1 MAAQMKSLIRRQPF
15 SRRSRPMQT
24 AWANKPRLFWIW
36 QEGFLYERDN
46 TLQWM
51 GISSLRENAMNTSSK
66 GTTPVR
72 KAHRFDT
79 KRLAEYIRQH
89 VDDFSGSMEVEQFKG
104 GQSNP
109 TYLVHAGGKRYVMRR
124 KPPGK
129 LLPSAHAIDR
139 EYRVITA
146 LQTSEVPVAKTYALC
161 MDEEVI
167 GTAFYLM
174 DFVEG
179 RIFWNPALP
188 EMKAAAR
195 AAIYDEI
202 NRVIAALHRVDYQA
216 IGLGN
221 YGKPGSYF
229 ARQID
234 RWTRQYRASETEKID
249 AMDNLIAWLPQHI
262 PSGDETRIVHGD
274 FRIDNLIFHPSEP
287 RVLAVLD
294 WELSTLGHPL
304 ADFGYLC
311 MAWRLA
317 PEQFRGLAGLDL
329 ESLGIPTEREFMAT
343 YFRRVGRASL
353 PEKEWEYYLA
363 FNMFRLAAIL
373 QGVLKRALQ
382 GNASNQNA
390 LEMGRR
396 ARPLSEA
403 AWRQVERI
411 MAGNG

>member
-1 MAAQMKSLIRRQPF
+1 MLYADWVNVMN
-15 SRRSRPMQT
+15 RS
-24 AWANKPRLFWIW
+24 F
-36 QEGFLYERDN
+36 
-46 TLQWM
+46 
-51 GISSLRENAMNTSSK
+51 K

-79 KRLAEYIRQH
+79 ERLAKFMRQY
-89 VDDFSGSMEVEQFKG
+89 VDDFSGPIEVEQFRG

-109 TYLVHAGGKRYVMRR
+109 TYLVRAGGKRYVMRR
-124 KPPGK
+124 KPPGE
-129 LLPSAHAIDR
+129 LLPSAHAVDR

-146 LQTSEVPVAKTYALC
+146 LRTTEVPVAKTYALC
-161 MDEEVI
+161 MDEDVI

-174 DFVEG
+174 DFIEG
-179 RIFWNPALP
+179 RIFWDAALP
-188 EMKAAAR
+188 GMTAAGR
-195 AAIYDEI
+195 AAIFNEI
-202 NRVIAALHRVDYQA
+202 NRVIAALHQVDYQA
-216 IGLGN
+216 IGLGD

-234 RWTRQYRASETEKID
+234 RWTRQYRASETEQIE

-262 PSGDETRIVHGD
+262 PAGDETRIVHGD

-294 WELSTLGHPL
+294 WELSTLGNPL

-329 ESLGIPTEREFMAT
+329 ESLGIPTEREFMAA
-343 YFRRVGRASL
+343 YCRRVGRESL

-382 GNASNQNA
+382 GNASNQDA

-411 MAGNG
+411 MASSG

>member
-1 MAAQMKSLIRRQPF
+1 MH
-15 SRRSRPMQT
+15 RSAR
-24 AWANKPRLFWIW
+24 
-36 QEGFLYERDN
+36 
-46 TLQWM
+46 
-51 GISSLRENAMNTSSK
+51 

-79 KRLAEYIRQH
+79 ERLAEYMRQH
-89 VDDFSGSMEVEQFKG
+89 VDNFNGPIEVEQFKG

-109 TYLVHAGGKRYVMRR
+109 TYLIHAGGKRYVMRK

-129 LLPSAHAIDR
+129 LLPSAHAVDR

-146 LQTSEVPVAKTYALC
+146 LHPTDVPVAQTYALC
-161 MDEEVI
+161 TDEGVI

-174 DFVEG
+174 DYIEG
-179 RIFWNPALP
+179 RIFWDPALP
-188 EMKAAAR
+188 GMKPAER
-195 AAIYDEI
+195 AAIFDEI
-202 NRVIAALHRVDYQA
+202 NRVITALHRVDYQA
-216 IGLGN
+216 VGLGD

-234 RWTRQYRASETEKID
+234 RWTRQYRASETEKIE

-262 PSGDETRIVHGD
+262 PASDETRIVHGD

-304 ADFGYLC
+304 SDFGYLC

-317 PEQFRGLAGLDL
+317 PEQFHGLAGLDL
-329 ESLGIPTEREFMAT
+329 EALGIPTEGEFVAD
-343 YFRRVGRASL
+343 YCRRVGRESL

-373 QGVLKRALQ
+373 QGVMARALQ
-382 GNASNQNA
+382 GNASNQDA
-390 LEMGRR
+390 LELGRR

-411 MAGNG
+411 MTGRN

>member
-1 MAAQMKSLIRRQPF
+1 M
-15 SRRSRPMQT
+15 SRS
-24 AWANKPRLFWIW
+24 F
-36 QEGFLYERDN
+36 
-46 TLQWM
+46 
-51 GISSLRENAMNTSSK
+51 K

-72 KAHRFDT
+72 EAHRFDT
-79 KRLAEYIRQH
+79 GRLAEYMRHH
-89 VDDFSGSMEVEQFKG
+89 VDDFAGPIEVEQFKS

-109 TYLVHAGGKRYVMRR
+109 TFLVRAGGKPYVMRK

-129 LLPSAHAIDR
+129 LLPSAHAVDR

-146 LQTSEVPVAKTYALC
+146 LAATDVPVAKTYALC
-161 MDEEVI
+161 TDETVI
-167 GTAFYLM
+167 GTAFYIM
-174 DFVEG
+174 DYVEG

-188 EMKAAAR
+188 EMKPAER
-195 AAIYDEI
+195 AAIFDEM

-216 IGLGN
+216 IGLGD

-234 RWTRQYRASETEKID
+234 RWTKQYRASETGKIE

-262 PSGDETRIVHGD
+262 PADDETRIVHGD
-274 FRIDNLIFHPSEP
+274 FRIDNMVFHPGEP
-287 RVLAVLD
+287 RILAVLD

-304 ADFGYLC
+304 SDFGYLC

-317 PEQFRGLAGLDL
+317 PGQFRGLGDL
-329 ESLGIPTEREFMAT
+329 NLGALGIPTEPEYMAA
-343 YFRRVGRASL
+343 YCRRVGREL
-353 PEKEWEYYLA
+353 VPEKEWEYYLA

-373 QGVLKRALQ
+373 QGVMARALQ
-382 GNASNQNA
+382 GNASNQDA
-390 LEMGRR
+390 LEVGRQ

-411 MAGNG
+411 MASRG